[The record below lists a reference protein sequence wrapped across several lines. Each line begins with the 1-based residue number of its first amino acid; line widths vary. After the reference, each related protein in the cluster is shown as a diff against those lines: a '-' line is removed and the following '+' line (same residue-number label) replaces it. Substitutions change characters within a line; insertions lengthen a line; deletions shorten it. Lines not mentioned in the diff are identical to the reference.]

1 LDAQNGQNRGMARG
15 NKTSSIP
22 RSPSRLRKASKK
34 SAAKGARKT
43 ARAKLAAV
51 SDLTRPTP
59 RSERIVPK
67 FLGRVAL
74 LLGFLVVVF
83 SFGNSFLVLPLT
95 SWFGQ
100 RTEID
105 SRQAELDT
113 IKKATDELQTEVD
126 RLKNPEGVQDAAR
139 EELGYVVAGEARQQ
153 IVGDASAPIE
163 LPTGWPYDLVTQII
177 SVKVNEAAAKAA
189 EEAAKN
195 APDTVPDSV
204 PDSVPDTVPAEAPGE
219 VPAPSD
225 TPVAQ
230 ATAINTP

>member
-1 LDAQNGQNRGMARG
+1 MARG

-22 RSPSRLRKASKK
+22 RSPGRLRKATKA
-34 SAAKGARKT
+34 AAKKGVRKT
-43 ARAKLAAV
+43 ARSKIAAV

-105 SRQAELDT
+105 SRQSELDT

-126 RLKNPEGVQDAAR
+126 RLKTPEGVQDAAR
-139 EELGYVVAGEARQQ
+139 EELGFVIAGEARQQ
-153 IVGDASAPIE
+153 IVGEATAPID

-177 SVKVNEAAAKAA
+177 SVKVNDAAAKAA
-189 EEAAKN
+189 AEAAKN
-195 APDTVPDSV
+195 APDTTAAPI
-204 PDSVPDTVPAEAPGE
+204 TTEAPAMTAAPIVAE
-219 VPAPSD
+219 VPVS
-225 TPVAQ
+225 TP
-230 ATAINTP
+230 

>member
-1 LDAQNGQNRGMARG
+1 
-15 NKTSSIP
+15 
-22 RSPSRLRKASKK
+22 
-34 SAAKGARKT
+34 
-43 ARAKLAAV
+43 
-51 SDLTRPTP
+51 
-59 RSERIVPK
+59 
-67 FLGRVAL
+67 
-74 LLGFLVVVF
+74 LVVVF

-105 SRQAELDT
+105 SRQTELDT

-126 RLKNPEGVQDAAR
+126 RLKNPEGIQDAAR

>member
-1 LDAQNGQNRGMARG
+1 MDVQNGQNRGMARG

-22 RSPSRLRKASKK
+22 RSPSRARKASKK
-34 SAAKGARKT
+34 GAAKS

-67 FLGRVAL
+67 FLGRAAL
-74 LLGFLVVVF
+74 LVGFLLVVF

-100 RTEID
+100 RTEIG

-126 RLKNPEGVQDAAR
+126 RLKTPEGIQDAAR
-139 EELGYVVAGEARQQ
+139 EELGFVVAGEARQQ
-153 IVGDASAPIE
+153 IVGDSTAPID

-195 APDTVPDSV
+195 AP
-204 PDSVPDTVPAEAPGE
+204 EAPD
-219 VPAPSD
+219 AP
-225 TPVAQ
+225 
-230 ATAINTP
+230 ATAISTP

>member
-1 LDAQNGQNRGMARG
+1 MARG

-219 VPAPSD
+219 VPAPTD

>member
-1 LDAQNGQNRGMARG
+1 
-15 NKTSSIP
+15 
-22 RSPSRLRKASKK
+22 LRKATKA
-34 SAAKGARKT
+34 AAKKGVRKT
-43 ARAKLAAV
+43 ARSKIAAV

-67 FLGRVAL
+67 FLGRAAL
-74 LLGFLVVVF
+74 LIGFLVVVF

-105 SRQAELDT
+105 SRQTELDT

-126 RLKNPEGVQDAAR
+126 RLKTPEGIQDAAR
-139 EELGYVVAGEARQQ
+139 EELGFVVAGEARQQ

-163 LPTGWPYDLVTQII
+163 LPTGWPYDLVTQIV
-177 SVKVNEAAAKAA
+177 SVKVNEAAARAA
-189 EEAAKN
+189 AEAAKN
-195 APDTVPDSV
+195 APDTVPVSAPAD
-204 PDSVPDTVPAEAPGE
+204 VPAD
-219 VPAPSD
+219 VPAVEPAPTD

>member
-1 LDAQNGQNRGMARG
+1 MARG

-22 RSPSRLRKASKK
+22 RSPSRLRKATK
-34 SAAKGARKT
+34 KGATKT

-67 FLGRVAL
+67 FLGRAAL
-74 LLGFLVVVF
+74 LVGFLVVVF

-105 SRQAELDT
+105 SRQTELDT

-126 RLKNPEGVQDAAR
+126 RLKTPDGIQDAAR
-139 EELGYVVAGEARQQ
+139 EELGFVVAGEARQQ
-153 IVGDASAPIE
+153 IVGDSAAPID
-163 LPTGWPYDLVTQII
+163 LPAGWPYDLVTQII

-195 APDTVPDSV
+195 AP
-204 PDSVPDTVPAEAPGE
+204 E
-219 VPAPSD
+219 VPVSLATSIS
-225 TPVAQ
+225 TP
-230 ATAINTP
+230 

>member
-1 LDAQNGQNRGMARG
+1 MDVQNGQNRGMARG

-22 RSPSRLRKASKK
+22 RSPSRARKASKK
-34 SAAKGARKT
+34 GAAKS

-67 FLGRVAL
+67 FLGRAAL
-74 LLGFLVVVF
+74 LVGFLVVVF

-126 RLKNPEGVQDAAR
+126 RLKTPEGIQDAAR
-139 EELGYVVAGEARQQ
+139 EELGFVVAGEARQQ
-153 IVGDASAPIE
+153 IVGDAAAPID

-195 APDTVPDSV
+195 APDTEPA
-204 PDSVPDTVPAEAPGE
+204 TVPAAEPGATEAP
-219 VPAPSD
+219 
-225 TPVAQ
+225 VAL
-230 ATAINTP
+230 ATAISIP

>member
-1 LDAQNGQNRGMARG
+1 MARG

-22 RSPSRLRKASKK
+22 RTPGRVKK
-34 SAAKGARKT
+34 TTKGAKKGAGKT
-43 ARAKLAAV
+43 ARAKLSAV

-67 FLGRVAL
+67 VLGRVAL
-74 LLGFLVVVF
+74 LIGFLVVVF

-105 SRQAELDT
+105 SRQSELDT

-126 RLKNPEGVQDAAR
+126 RLNTPEGIQDAAR
-139 EELGYVVAGEARQQ
+139 DELGFVVAGEARQQ
-153 IVGDASAPIE
+153 IVGDAAAPIE

-177 SVKVNEAAAKAA
+177 SVKVNEAAIKAA

-195 APDTVPDSV
+195 APDT
-204 PDSVPDTVPAEAPGE
+204 TPAPVATEAPGAI
-219 VPAPSD
+219 VTTIS
-225 TPVAQ
+225 TP
-230 ATAINTP
+230 

>member
-1 LDAQNGQNRGMARG
+1 MARG

-22 RSPSRLRKASKK
+22 RSPGRVRKANKK
-34 SAAKGARKT
+34 GAAKGAAKT

-67 FLGRVAL
+67 FLGRAAL
-74 LLGFLVVVF
+74 LVGFLVVVF

-126 RLKNPEGVQDAAR
+126 RLKTPEGIQDAAR
-139 EELGYVVAGEARQQ
+139 EELGFVVAGEARQQ
-153 IVGDASAPIE
+153 IVGDATAPID

-195 APDTVPDSV
+195 APDTAPATT
-204 PDSVPDTVPAEAPGE
+204 PATVPAAEPVATEAP
-219 VPAPSD
+219 
-225 TPVAQ
+225 VAL
-230 ATAINTP
+230 ATAISIP

>member
-1 LDAQNGQNRGMARG
+1 MARG

-22 RSPSRLRKASKK
+22 RSPGRLRKVTKA
-34 SAAKGARKT
+34 AAKKGVRKT
-43 ARAKLAAV
+43 ARSKIAAV

-105 SRQAELDT
+105 SRQSELDT

-126 RLKNPEGVQDAAR
+126 RLKTPEGVQDAAR
-139 EELGYVVAGEARQQ
+139 EELGFVVAGEARQQ
-153 IVGDASAPIE
+153 IVGEATAPID

-177 SVKVNEAAAKAA
+177 SVKVNDAAAKAA
-189 EEAAKN
+189 AEAAKN
-195 APDTVPDSV
+195 APDTTAAPI
-204 PDSVPDTVPAEAPGE
+204 TTEAPAMTAAPIVAE
-219 VPAPSD
+219 VPVS
-225 TPVAQ
+225 TP
-230 ATAINTP
+230 

>member
-1 LDAQNGQNRGMARG
+1 MARG

-22 RSPSRLRKASKK
+22 RSPGRVRQAGKKGAAK
-34 SAAKGARKT
+34 SARS
-43 ARAKLAAV
+43 KLAAV

-74 LLGFLVVVF
+74 LAGFLVVVF

-126 RLKNPEGVQDAAR
+126 RLKTPDGIQDAAR
-139 EELGYVVAGEARQQ
+139 EELGFVVAGEARQQ
-153 IVGDASAPIE
+153 IVGDAAAPID
-163 LPTGWPYDLVTQII
+163 LPAGWPYDLVTQII
-177 SVKVNEAAAKAA
+177 SVKVNEAAIKAA

-195 APDTVPDSV
+195 APDT
-204 PDSVPDTVPAEAPGE
+204 TPAPLPVVTE
-219 VPAPSD
+219 VPIAIV
-225 TPVAQ
+225 TPVS
-230 ATAINTP
+230 TP

>member
-1 LDAQNGQNRGMARG
+1 MARG

-22 RSPSRLRKASKK
+22 RSPGRLRKATKA
-34 SAAKGARKT
+34 AAKKGVRKT
-43 ARAKLAAV
+43 ARSKIAAV

-105 SRQAELDT
+105 SRQSELDT

-126 RLKNPEGVQDAAR
+126 RLKTPEGVQDAAR
-139 EELGYVVAGEARQQ
+139 EELGFVVAGEARQQ
-153 IVGDASAPIE
+153 IVGEATAPID

-177 SVKVNEAAAKAA
+177 SVKVNDAAMTAAA
-189 EEAAKN
+189 EAAKN
-195 APDTVPDSV
+195 APDTTAAPIA
-204 PDSVPDTVPAEAPGE
+204 TEAPAMTAAPIVAE
-219 VPAPSD
+219 VPVS
-225 TPVAQ
+225 TP
-230 ATAINTP
+230 

>member
-1 LDAQNGQNRGMARG
+1 MGRG

-22 RSPSRLRKASKK
+22 RSPSRLRKATKA
-34 SAAKGARKT
+34 AAKKGVRKT
-43 ARAKLAAV
+43 ARSKIAAV

-67 FLGRVAL
+67 FLGRAAL
-74 LLGFLVVVF
+74 LIGFLVVVF

-105 SRQAELDT
+105 SRQTELDT

-126 RLKNPEGVQDAAR
+126 RLKTPEGIQDAAR
-139 EELGYVVAGEARQQ
+139 EELGFVVAGEARQQ

-163 LPTGWPYDLVTQII
+163 LPTGWPYDLVTQIV
-177 SVKVNEAAAKAA
+177 SVKVNEAAA
-189 EEAAKN
+189 EAAKN
-195 APDTVPDSV
+195 APDTVPAD
-204 PDSVPDTVPAEAPGE
+204 VPAVE
-219 VPAPSD
+219 PAPTD

>member
-1 LDAQNGQNRGMARG
+1 MARG

-22 RSPSRLRKASKK
+22 RSPSQLRKATKASAKK
-34 SAAKGARKT
+34 GVRKT
-43 ARAKLAAV
+43 AQSKIAAV

-59 RSERIVPK
+59 RSERIIPK

-105 SRQAELDT
+105 SRQTELDT
-113 IKKATDELQTEVD
+113 IKRATDELQTEVD
-126 RLKNPEGVQDAAR
+126 RLKSPEGVRDAAR
-139 EELGYVVAGEARQQ
+139 EELGFVVAGEARQQ
-153 IVGDASAPIE
+153 IVGEASAPID

-177 SVKVNEAAAKAA
+177 QVKVNDAAMKAAA
-189 EEAAKN
+189 EAAKN
-195 APDTVPDSV
+195 SPDTTAAPIAS
-204 PDSVPDTVPAEAPGE
+204 EAPALTAAPIVAE
-219 VPAPSD
+219 VPVS
-225 TPVAQ
+225 TP
-230 ATAINTP
+230 

>member
-1 LDAQNGQNRGMARG
+1 MARG

-22 RSPSRLRKASKK
+22 RSPGRLRKATKA
-34 SAAKGARKT
+34 AAKKGVRKT
-43 ARAKLAAV
+43 ARSKIAAV

-67 FLGRVAL
+67 FLGRAAL

-105 SRQAELDT
+105 SRQSELDT

-126 RLKNPEGVQDAAR
+126 RLKTPEGVQDAAR
-139 EELGYVVAGEARQQ
+139 EELGFVVAGEARQQ
-153 IVGDASAPIE
+153 IVGEATAPID

-177 SVKVNEAAAKAA
+177 SVKVNDAAAKAA
-189 EEAAKN
+189 AEAAKN
-195 APDTVPDSV
+195 APDTTAAPI
-204 PDSVPDTVPAEAPGE
+204 TTEAPAMTAAPIVAE
-219 VPAPSD
+219 VPVS
-225 TPVAQ
+225 TP
-230 ATAINTP
+230 

>member
-1 LDAQNGQNRGMARG
+1 MARG

-34 SAAKGARKT
+34 GAAKGARKT

-74 LLGFLVVVF
+74 LVGFLVVVF

-105 SRQAELDT
+105 SRQTELDT

-126 RLKNPEGVQDAAR
+126 RLKTPEGVQDAAR

-163 LPTGWPYDLVTQII
+163 LPAGWPYDLVTQII

-195 APDTVPDSV
+195 APDTAPVIA
-204 PDSVPDTVPAEAPGE
+204 PANAPADAPAE

>member
-1 LDAQNGQNRGMARG
+1 MARG

-22 RSPSRLRKASKK
+22 RSPSRLRKATKK
-34 SAAKGARKT
+34 SAAKGVRKT
-43 ARAKLAAV
+43 ARAKIAAV

-105 SRQAELDT
+105 SRQSELDT

-126 RLKNPEGVQDAAR
+126 RLKTPEGIQDAAR

-153 IVGDASAPIE
+153 IVGNASAPID

-177 SVKVNEAAAKAA
+177 SVKVNEAAMKAA

-195 APDTVPDSV
+195 APETTPAPVVTEAPLATAAPPSTD
-204 PDSVPDTVPAEAPGE
+204 VPA
-219 VPAPSD
+219 S
-225 TPVAQ
+225 TP
-230 ATAINTP
+230 

>member
-1 LDAQNGQNRGMARG
+1 
-15 NKTSSIP
+15 
-22 RSPSRLRKASKK
+22 
-34 SAAKGARKT
+34 
-43 ARAKLAAV
+43 V

-67 FLGRVAL
+67 FLGRAAL
-74 LLGFLVVVF
+74 LIGFLVVVF

-105 SRQAELDT
+105 SRQTELDT

-126 RLKNPEGVQDAAR
+126 RLKTPEGIQDAAR
-139 EELGYVVAGEARQQ
+139 EELGFVVAGEARQQ

-163 LPTGWPYDLVTQII
+163 LPTGWPYDLVTQIV
-177 SVKVNEAAAKAA
+177 SVKVNEAAARAA
-189 EEAAKN
+189 AEAAKN
-195 APDTVPDSV
+195 APDTVPVSAPAD
-204 PDSVPDTVPAEAPGE
+204 VPAD
-219 VPAPSD
+219 VPAVEPAPTD

>member
-1 LDAQNGQNRGMARG
+1 MARG

-22 RSPSRLRKASKK
+22 RSPSRVRQAGK
-34 SAAKGARKT
+34 KGAAKT
-43 ARAKLAAV
+43 ARSKLAAV

-74 LLGFLVVVF
+74 LAGFLVVVF

-126 RLKNPEGVQDAAR
+126 RLKTLEGVQDAAR
-139 EELGYVVAGEARQQ
+139 EELGFVVAGEARQQ
-153 IVGDASAPIE
+153 IVGDAAAPID

-177 SVKVNEAAAKAA
+177 SVKVNEAAIKAA

-195 APDTVPDSV
+195 APDTTS
-204 PDSVPDTVPAEAPGE
+204 APLPVVTE
-219 VPAPSD
+219 VPITIV
-225 TPVAQ
+225 TPVS
-230 ATAINTP
+230 TP

>member
-1 LDAQNGQNRGMARG
+1 MARG

-22 RSPSRLRKASKK
+22 RSPSRLRKATKK
-34 SAAKGARKT
+34 SAAKGVRKT
-43 ARAKLAAV
+43 ARAKIAAV

-105 SRQAELDT
+105 SRQSELDT

-126 RLKNPEGVQDAAR
+126 RLKTPEGIQDAAR

-153 IVGDASAPIE
+153 IVGNASAPID

-177 SVKVNEAAAKAA
+177 SVKVNEAAMKAA

-195 APDTVPDSV
+195 APETTPAPVVTEAPLATDAPPSTD
-204 PDSVPDTVPAEAPGE
+204 VPA
-219 VPAPSD
+219 S
-225 TPVAQ
+225 TP
-230 ATAINTP
+230 

>member
-1 LDAQNGQNRGMARG
+1 MARG

-22 RSPSRLRKASKK
+22 RSPSRVRQAGKK
-34 SAAKGARKT
+34 GAAKS

-67 FLGRVAL
+67 FLGRAAL
-74 LLGFLVVVF
+74 LVGFLVVVF

-113 IKKATDELQTEVD
+113 IKNATDELQTEVD
-126 RLKNPEGVQDAAR
+126 RLKTPEGVQDAAR
-139 EELGYVVAGEARQQ
+139 EELGFVVAGEARQQ
-153 IVGDASAPIE
+153 IVGDSAAPID
-163 LPTGWPYDLVTQII
+163 LPAGWPYDLVTQII

-195 APDTVPDSV
+195 AP
-204 PDSVPDTVPAEAPGE
+204 E
-219 VPAPSD
+219 VPVSLATSIS
-225 TPVAQ
+225 TP
-230 ATAINTP
+230 

>member
-1 LDAQNGQNRGMARG
+1 MARG

-22 RSPSRLRKASKK
+22 RSPSRLRKATKA
-34 SAAKGARKT
+34 AAKKGVRKT
-43 ARAKLAAV
+43 ARSKIAAV

-67 FLGRVAL
+67 FLGRAAL
-74 LLGFLVVVF
+74 LIGFLVVVF

-105 SRQAELDT
+105 SRQTELDT

-126 RLKNPEGVQDAAR
+126 RLKTPEGIQDAAR
-139 EELGYVVAGEARQQ
+139 EELGFVVAGEARQQ

-163 LPTGWPYDLVTQII
+163 LPTGWPYDLVTQIV
-177 SVKVNEAAAKAA
+177 SVKVNEAAA
-189 EEAAKN
+189 EAAKN
-195 APDTVPDSV
+195 APDTVPAD
-204 PDSVPDTVPAEAPGE
+204 VPAVE
-219 VPAPSD
+219 PAPTD

>member
-1 LDAQNGQNRGMARG
+1 MARG

-22 RSPSRLRKASKK
+22 RSPSRLRKAKK
-34 SAAKGARKT
+34 KGNARGVRKT
-43 ARAKLAAV
+43 ARSKIAAV

-74 LLGFLVVVF
+74 LVGFLVVVF

-105 SRQAELDT
+105 SRQSELDT
-113 IKKATDELQTEVD
+113 IKRATDELQTEVD
-126 RLKNPEGVQDAAR
+126 RLKTTEGIQDAAR
-139 EELGYVVAGEARQQ
+139 EELGFVVAGEARQQ
-153 IVGDASAPIE
+153 IVGDAAAPIE
-163 LPTGWPYDLVTQII
+163 LPSGWPYDLVTQII
-177 SVKVNEAAAKAA
+177 SVKVNEAAMKAA

-195 APDTVPDSV
+195 APVS
-204 PDSVPDTVPAEAPGE
+204 
-219 VPAPSD
+219 
-225 TPVAQ
+225 TP
-230 ATAINTP
+230 